1 MPARPPANPDF
12 EALATAHL
20 DSAYNLARWLVRDP
34 ALADD
39 VVQDAMLRALKYF
52 PGFRGDNARA
62 WVLQIVRNVALT
74 RLKDGSAA
82 RVVELAAADD
92 VLEAASIADA
102 SADRLADTRAGEFAA
117 TWHTSSEPEAT
128 LMREEDERLVQRLL
142 AAVPVELR
150 ECLVLREIEELSYK
164 EIARIIDVP
173 VGTVMSR
180 LWRGRK
186 LLAEAAAGVEQ
197 A

>member
-1 MPARPPANPDF
+1 V
-12 EALATAHL
+12 ALVETHL
-20 DSAYNLARWLVRDP
+20 DSACNLARWLVRDP
-34 ALADD
+34 VLADD

-52 PGFRGDNARA
+52 PRFRGDNARA

-74 RLKDGSAA
+74 RLQKSSRSEASEVA
-82 RVVELAAADD
+82 EVELETTALAVAG
-92 VLEAASIADA
+92 DA
-102 SADRLADTRAGEFAA
+102 RQ
-117 TWHTSSEPEAT
+117 EPEAT

-142 AAVPVELR
+142 ARLPVELR

-164 EIARIIDVP
+164 EIARVVDVP

-186 LLAEAAAGVEQ
+186 LL
-197 A
+197 